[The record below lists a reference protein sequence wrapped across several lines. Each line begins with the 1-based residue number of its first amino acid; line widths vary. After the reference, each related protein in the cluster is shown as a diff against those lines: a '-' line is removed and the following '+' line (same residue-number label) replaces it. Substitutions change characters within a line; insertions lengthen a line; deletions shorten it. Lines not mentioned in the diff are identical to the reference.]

1 MKHTQGVYRIG
12 MVDVHGM
19 KLADVA
25 RLIRSRQHSA
35 VEFTEA
41 YLGRIEK
48 YNARLNAYLKV
59 FADEALAEA
68 AKADKEIEAGTVR
81 GPLHGVPIA
90 LKDIIDIAGHV
101 TTAGGILLPD
111 APAEEDAEVTRRLRS
126 AGAVLI
132 GKLNLHEYAWGG
144 TTDNPHYGR
153 CYNPWKEGYSP
164 GGSSG
169 GSGAAVAADLCAAA
183 LGTDTL
189 GSIRIPSS
197 YCGTVGFK
205 PTYGLVSTRGVY
217 PLSWALDSVGPLARS
232 VEDAA
237 IVLGVLAGPDPR
249 EPTSA
254 MREAGDLLPESRP
267 SLRGIRLGVIEGYS
281 LEGGDSPRQKAVTD
295 AVAEALEHLI
305 SLGAERVDLDLPEIR
320 LALRAA
326 FDITLSDAAAL
337 HAQHME
343 DSPDSIGADVRRL
356 LQSGAAMSPAR
367 VAEAHRQRAVL
378 RHRFAEVMREV
389 DCLISP
395 TTPVPAHSFEGGGGG
410 SATFTGPINLL
421 GYPAISVP
429 CGFTADGLPIG
440 LQIATGEFEEKKA
453 AAIAQA
459 YEVSTPWSDRRP
471 EGFD

>member
-1 MKHTQGVYRIG
+1 

-41 YLGRIEK
+41 YLERIEK

-59 FADEALAEA
+59 FTEEALAEA
-68 AKADKEIEAGTVR
+68 AKADKEIEEGTVR

-111 APAEEDAEVTRRLRS
+111 APAEQDAEVTRRLRA

-237 IVLGVLAGPDPR
+237 IVLG
-249 EPTSA
+249 
-254 MREAGDLLPESRP
+254 
-267 SLRGIRLGVIEGYS
+267 
-281 LEGGDSPRQKAVTD
+281 
-295 AVAEALEHLI
+295 
-305 SLGAERVDLDLPEIR
+305 
-320 LALRAA
+320 
-326 FDITLSDAAAL
+326 
-337 HAQHME
+337 
-343 DSPDSIGADVRRL
+343 
-356 LQSGAAMSPAR
+356 
-367 VAEAHRQRAVL
+367 
-378 RHRFAEVMREV
+378 
-389 DCLISP
+389 
-395 TTPVPAHSFEGGGGG
+395 
-410 SATFTGPINLL
+410 
-421 GYPAISVP
+421 
-429 CGFTADGLPIG
+429 
-440 LQIATGEFEEKKA
+440 
-453 AAIAQA
+453 
-459 YEVSTPWSDRRP
+459 
-471 EGFD
+471 